1 LARVGYLYER
11 GESATIRG
19 HTESTMEEDQ
29 KKKVR
34 PFRSSREKSPREIL
48 TQRVERLWELL
59 DADYATLK
67 RESKINHPMLLSTL
81 ERVREELEEMQTA
94 YETLLGGK

>member
-1 LARVGYLYER
+1 MQNTVTLQVAV
-11 GESATIRG
+11 SAMIRE
-19 HTESTMEEDQ
+19 HMSTTMEE
-29 KKKVR
+29 KVR
-34 PFRSSREKSPREIL
+34 PFGSRKVQKSPKEII

-67 RESKINHPMLLSTL
+67 RESKIDHPMLLSTL

-94 YETLLGGK
+94 YETLRKSNF